1 MSKRKK
7 LPLIIQSEMAE
18 CGLVC
23 IAMILGYYNHHATLN
38 DMRRHVQSTIKGIT
52 LYQLKKISEHFGFIT
67 NVLRIE
73 IDQLSSLHLPCIM
86 HWNMDHFV
94 VIDEITSKGINIH
107 DPSQGRR
114 FVPFSKV
121 SSYFTG
127 IILELQPHKQLPY
140 SRAAATPQYSYTLVK
155 NFLKKHTKS
164 IFGLIVISC
173 LIQFCYILGVNF
185 TQRSIDNSYLH
196 MQLHMP
202 ILIFIAF
209 FGTKLMEYAATGLR
223 AIMINTTGTLINYEF
238 GWAVMRHIM
247 YLPISFFE
255 NRHVGD
261 ILSRFGVIERIRHT
275 ATEGMVEGLVDGLV
289 SIIVFLMMC
298 YLNLMMSIIVV
309 IFSLLY
315 FVSRVHYHHKA
326 KQYQEEAVHS
336 RSIVLSHFMETMR
349 SIPSIKVFSKE
360 ERRIS
365 SWTTK
370 YIKSLNGLTR
380 ASWHKSFYDSIMN
393 LLFGFEL
400 SLTLCIGCTLVTKN
414 KLSVGLLYAFLA
426 YRLQFVSAISKLAEK
441 FHDYK
446 FLKLHLSRLDDVMAE
461 SNESQLSLKNCTICP
476 DASFRA
482 LKLKNISFSYALYDK
497 IIFSDVNLSIKKGEC
512 VAITGPSG
520 CGKTTLLKIMMGL
533 LTPTTGE
540 VYFGDIGIYPQ
551 HVSCYRKKIA
561 AVLQN
566 DVLFSG
572 TIIDNIS
579 FFDKNPDI
587 DRVYRCATLA
597 GIIGEINEF
606 PMRFYTLIG
615 DMGSALSGGQKQR
628 LILARALYAE
638 PQILFLDEATSHLD
652 VIKEWEVNN
661 SIRLLDITVIMIAH
675 RQETIMMADRVIK
688 I

>member
-1 MSKRKK
+1 M
-7 LPLIIQSEMAE
+7 
-18 CGLVC
+18 GL
-23 IAMILGYYNHHATLN
+23 
-38 DMRRHVQSTIKGIT
+38 
-52 LYQLKKISEHFGFIT
+52 F
-67 NVLRIE
+67 
-73 IDQLSSLHLPCIM
+73 
-86 HWNMDHFV
+86 
-94 VIDEITSKGINIH
+94 
-107 DPSQGRR
+107 
-114 FVPFSKV
+114 
-121 SSYFTG
+121 
-127 IILELQPHKQLPY
+127 
-140 SRAAATPQYSYTLVK
+140 
-155 NFLKKHTKS
+155 
-164 IFGLIVISC
+164 VISC
-173 LIQFCYILGVNF
+173 FIQFCYILGVNF

-196 MQLHMP
+196 IQLHIP

-209 FGTKLMEYAATGLR
+209 LGTKLMEYAASGLR
-223 AIMINTTGTLINYEF
+223 AFMINTTGTLINYEF

-298 YLNLMMSIIVV
+298 YLNLMMSIIVI
-309 IFSLLY
+309 IFASLY
-315 FVSRVHYHHKA
+315 FVSRIHYDSKA

-336 RSIVLSHFMETMR
+336 RSIELSHFMETLR
-349 SIPSIKVFSKE
+349 SIPSIKIFSKE

-365 SWTTK
+365 SWTAK
-370 YIKSLNGLTR
+370 FIKSLNGLTR
-380 ASWHKSFYDSIMN
+380 ASWHKSLYDSIMN
-393 LLFGFEL
+393 ILFGFEL
-400 SLTLCIGCTLVTKN
+400 SLTLFIGCTLVTKN
-414 KLSVGLLYAFLA
+414 RLSVGLLYAFLA
-426 YRLQFVSAISKLAEK
+426 YRQQFVSAISKLAEK
-441 FHDYK
+441 FQDYK
-446 FLKLHLSRLDDVMAE
+446 FLKLHLNRLDDVMAE
-461 SNESQLSLKNCTICP
+461 SNESQLSVKDCNICSNAP
-476 DASFRA
+476 FGA
-482 LKLKNISFSYALYDK
+482 LKLKNKSFSYALYDK
-497 IIFSDVNLSIKKGEC
+497 VIFSDVNLNIKKGEY

-533 LTPTTGE
+533 LPPTSGE
-540 VYFGDIGIYPQ
+540 VFFEDISIYPQ

-572 TIIDNIS
+572 TISENIS

-587 DRVYRCATLA
+587 DRVYRCAALA
-597 GIIGEINEF
+597 GIIKEINEF

-652 VIKEWEVNN
+652 VSKEWEVNN
-661 SIRLLDITVIMIAH
+661 AIRQLDITVIMIAH
-675 RQETIMMADRVIK
+675 RQETIKMADRVIN